1 MEKAQLILSQLL
13 LFHKEYNKITYFYK
27 ESYEYFKKF
36 SSSMKNSLNK
46 FIKGTIFNEIE
57 FMKFT
62 NFQSIKFF
70 VDFISEKT
78 EENYLIYDNL
88 KEEEKKIKEVEKNL
102 MKNIKNMRK
111 LIKNDISKNN
121 ENKIKNFENEIENT
135 LNIFYTIKDSIKNSF
150 DKYINSLCSFSE
162 TEEKIK
168 KIKEK
173 YDKQFNEFNQLF
185 YEKINL
191 IFENT
196 NSNINSPRFNYTNNK
211 DKNYSENISNSN
223 EDRIDKMMHFFSTI
237 KKTDKKLNSKKI
249 FMNDIENPELINNNY
264 NNEKLSN
271 NIFKTLNPNII
282 VNEKECEN
290 NNSDFSIND
299 EYESDFSIEK
309 IKRKPYNEYD
319 PFSS

>member
-36 SSSMKNSLNK
+36 SSSMKNSLNH

-121 ENKIKNFENEIENT
+121 ENKIKNIENEIENT

-150 DKYINSLCSFSE
+150 DKYIDSICSFSE

-173 YDKQFNEFNQLF
+173 YDKQFNEDFNTKFKL
-185 YEKINL
+185 NL
-191 IFENT
+191 IFQ
-196 NSNINSPRFNYTNNK
+196 NSNSNYNSPRFNYSNNK

-237 KKTDKKLNSKKI
+237 KKTDKKLNSKKM
-249 FMNDIENPELINNNY
+249 FLNDIENPELINNNY

-282 VNEKECEN
+282 INEKECN

-299 EYESDFSIEK
+299 EYGSDFSIEK

-319 PFSS
+319 PFNS